1 VKPTPTFED
10 IFAVMAAASVGD
22 MAARVAVPEDAQ
34 IDDTATKFALAL
46 NILLDDLALKAADA
60 KREVAERGRLAAR
73 LQILA
78 DASHEFSAATGDLR
92 HLLDVVA
99 RRLGEAVGDLC
110 VIRTLTDDGE
120 WLEPGGAV
128 FHVDADLVAVVQE
141 VALAGRQRV
150 GERVRQV
157 ISTAQ
162 PVLIPKT
169 DTATFA
175 TTTDRSYAPF
185 LERFNV
191 ASSLTV
197 PLLCRRTVVGIASL
211 LRSGADHPFEEDDVR
226 FVQSLADHAA
236 LAIANA
242 RSYGAERSARDAA
255 EKATARFAR
264 LSEAGVIG
272 IVVIDLDGRRVLDI
286 NDTLV
291 HLLACSRDEL
301 VSGRVPWASLTP
313 PEWSDVDALAIEQ
326 LTTLGV
332 AGLRE
337 KEFIRKDG
345 RRVPVL
351 AGSAMLGAGTTECIS
366 FVLDLTERKEAE
378 RGRREA
384 ERRAER
390 MVESATV
397 GMWTVDSEGRTTF
410 MNARMA
416 NILGMELAEALV
428 TPVAQFFLTEDRPDL
443 SERLATRRAG
453 VASAY
458 ERRFPKPDGTVGV
471 LWIEGSP
478 MHDAQG
484 RYEGVLGIVTDV
496 TERRRA
502 EEALRAS
509 ETRYRLMFD
518 NSPLPKWMYDAE
530 TLRFLDVNEATLRE
544 YGYSREEFLSMTI
557 KDIRPPED
565 VPALLE
571 AERQVELHP
580 KFGIWRLRKKSGEII
595 QVELTKHTF
604 RLGDR
609 LTRLAVGRDV
619 TERLRLEEQLR
630 QSQKMEAVGRLAGGV
645 AHDFNNVL
653 SVILSYGD
661 LLLGDM
667 KPGEPMRDDV
677 EEIRKAGQRAADLT
691 RQLLMFSRQ
700 QVLEP
705 RVLDLNEVLANM
717 DKMLQRILGADVDLV
732 SLPSKPLGRV
742 RVDRSSVD
750 QVIMNLVVNARDAMP
765 TGGQLTME
773 TANANLDEAYARDH
787 LGVTPGPHVML
798 AVTDTGT
805 GMDKPTLARI
815 FEPFFTTKGS
825 GKGTG
830 LGLSTV
836 FGIVQQSGGSVWVY
850 SEPGKG
856 TTFKVYFPRVDAA
869 VESVRPVEPLTT
881 VRGSETILLVEDDD
895 QVRAVARGILVKNGY
910 HVMEARNAGEALLI
924 SEKHPS
930 TIHLLL
936 SDVVMPQMSGPE
948 LAKRLA
954 ASRPLMRVLCMSG
967 YTDDSIVRHG
977 VLEAHLAYLQKP
989 ITPDALTTR
998 VREVLDAKPPESLL
1012 S

>member
-1 VKPTPTFED
+1 MSPAPSFDD
-10 IFAVMAAASVGD
+10 IFAVMSAASVGD
-22 MAARVAVPEDAQ
+22 MAPRVAVPDDAQ
-34 IDDTATKFALAL
+34 VDDTATRFALAL
-46 NILLDDLALKAADA
+46 NVLLDDLALKAADA
-60 KREVAERGRLAAR
+60 QRELAERGRLAAR
-73 LQILA
+73 LQTLA
-78 DASHEFSAATGDLR
+78 DASQEFSGATGDLR

-110 VIRTLTDDGE
+110 TIRTLTDDGE
-120 WLEPGGAV
+120 WLEPGGAGY
-128 FHVDADLVAVVQE
+128 HADADLVAVMHK
-141 VALAGRQRV
+141 VALGGHQRV
-150 GERVRQV
+150 GQRVRQV

-162 PVLIPKT
+162 PILIPKT

-175 TTTDRSYAPF
+175 TSTDPSYAPF

-197 PLLCRRTVVGIASL
+197 PLLCRGTVVGIASL
-211 LRSGADHPFEEDDVR
+211 LRSGADHPYDGDDVR

-242 RSYGAERSARDAA
+242 RSYAAERAARDAA

-272 IVVIDLDGRRVLDI
+272 TVVIDLDDTSVLDI
-286 NDTLV
+286 NDTLL
-291 HLLACSRDEL
+291 HLVGHSRDEL

-313 PEWSDVDALAIEQ
+313 PEWRDIDTLAIEQ
-326 LTTLGV
+326 LTTSGV

-345 RRVPVL
+345 GRVPVL
-351 AGSAMLGAGTTECIS
+351 AGSAMLGGGTTECIS
-366 FVLDLTERKEAE
+366 FVLDLTARKEAE

-384 ERRAER
+384 ERRAQR
-390 MVESATV
+390 IVESATV
-397 GMWTVDSEGRTTF
+397 GMWTVGADGRTTF

-416 NILGMELAEALV
+416 DILGRDVAVAV
-428 TPVAQFFLTEDRPDL
+428 TMPTTEFFFAEDRPAMA
-443 SERLATRRAG
+443 ERLAKRRDGLAG
-453 VASAY
+453 PF
-458 ERRFPKPDGTVGV
+458 EQRFRRPDGAMGV
-471 LWIEGSP
+471 LSMDSSP
-478 MHDAQG
+478 LYDAQG
-484 RYEGVLGIVTDV
+484 RYEGVLGIATDI
-496 TERRRA
+496 TERHRV

-518 NSPLPKWMYDAE
+518 NSPLPKWMYDVE
-530 TLRFLDVNEATLRE
+530 TLRFLDINEAAVHD
-544 YGYSREEFLSMTI
+544 YGYSREELFAMTI

-571 AERQVELHP
+571 AERGAATTP
-580 KFGIWRLRKKSGEII
+580 KFGVWRLTKKSGEII
-595 QVELTKHTF
+595 QVEITKHTF
-604 RLGDR
+604 MLGDR
-609 LTRLAVGRDV
+609 ACRLAVGRDV

-653 SVILSYGD
+653 SVILSYGEM
-661 LLLGDM
+661 LLTDM
-667 KPGEPMRDDV
+667 KPGEPMREDV
-677 EEIRKAGQRAADLT
+677 EEIRKAGKRAADLT

-705 RVLDLNEVLANM
+705 KVLDLNEVLTSM

-732 SLPSKPLGRV
+732 SLPMQPLGRV
-742 RVDRSSVD
+742 RADPSSME
-750 QVIMNLVVNARDAMP
+750 QIIMNLVVNARDAMP

-773 TANANLDEAYARDH
+773 TGNVVLDETYAKAH
-787 LGVTPGPHVML
+787 LGIKPGPYVML

-805 GMDKPTLARI
+805 GIDNVIMSRI
-815 FEPFFTTKGS
+815 FEPFFTTKEK

-836 FGIVQQSGGSVWVY
+836 FGIAQQSGGSVWVY
-850 SEPGKG
+850 SEVGKG
-856 TTFKVYFPRVDAA
+856 TTFKVYLPRVDAD
-869 VESVRPVEPLTT
+869 VEEVRVTERPTT
-881 VRGSETILLVEDDD
+881 LRGSETILLVEDDD
-895 QVRAVARGILVKNGY
+895 QVRAVARGILFKNGY
-910 HVMEARNAGEALLI
+910 HVIEARNAGEAFLH
-924 SEKHPS
+924 SENHPG

-948 LAKRLA
+948 LAKRLGKA
-954 ASRPLMRVLCMSG
+954 RPDMRVLCMSG

-977 VLEAHLAYLQKP
+977 VLAAHIAFLQKP
-989 ITPDALTTR
+989 ITPDMLATK
-998 VREVLDAKPPESLL
+998 VREVLQGARNGWAT
-1012 S
+1012 

>member
-1 VKPTPTFED
+1 MLCPP
-10 IFAVMAAASVGD
+10 FAVGLGRRIAMAGEERGKEA
-22 MAARVAVPEDAQ
+22 DAQ
-34 IDDTATKFALAL
+34 
-46 NILLDDLALKAADA
+46 
-60 KREVAERGRLAAR
+60 RELAERGRLAAR
-73 LQILA
+73 LQTLA
-78 DASHEFSAATGDLR
+78 DASREFSAATGDLR
-92 HLLDVVA
+92 QLLDVVA

-110 VIRTLTDDGE
+110 VIRTLTEDGE

-128 FHVDADLVAVVQE
+128 YHAHSDVVAM
-141 VALAGRQRV
+141 ALAVGVAARQRA

-157 ISTAQ
+157 IATAK
-162 PVLIPKT
+162 PILIPKT
-169 DTATFA
+169 DSATFA
-175 TTTDRSYAPF
+175 TTTDPSYAAF
-185 LERFNV
+185 LERVNV
-191 ASSLTV
+191 TSSLMV
-197 PLLCRRTVVGIASL
+197 PLLCRGTVVGIASL
-211 LRSGADHPFEEDDVR
+211 LRSGAGHPYEEADVP

-236 LAIANA
+236 FAIANA
-242 RSYGAERSARDAA
+242 RSYAAERAARDAA

-272 IVVIDLDGRRVLDI
+272 TVVIDLADRSVVDI
-286 NDTLV
+286 NDTLL
-291 HLLACSRDEL
+291 HLLGYSRDEL
-301 VSGRVPWASLTP
+301 VSGRVRWASLTP
-313 PEWSDVDALAIEQ
+313 PEWRDVDTLAIEQ
-326 LTTLGV
+326 LTTSGV

-337 KEFIRKDG
+337 KEYLHKDG

-351 AGSAMLGAGTTECIS
+351 AGTAMLGGGTTESIS
-366 FVLDLTERKEAE
+366 FVLDLTARKEAE

-384 ERRAER
+384 ERRAQR
-390 MVESATV
+390 IVESAMV
-397 GMWTVDSEGRTTF
+397 GMWTLDSDGRTTF
-410 MNARMA
+410 MNMRMA

-428 TPVAQFFLTEDRPDL
+428 TPVEDFFLTEDRPAL
-443 SERLATRRAG
+443 GERLASRRVG

-458 ERRFPKPDGTVGV
+458 EQRFRKPDGAVGV
-471 LWIEGSP
+471 LWIEASP

-484 RYEGVLGIVTDV
+484 RYEGVLGIVTDI
-496 TERRRA
+496 TERRRI

-530 TLRFLDVNEATLRE
+530 TLRFLDVNATAVRD
-544 YGYSREEFLSMTI
+544 YGYAREEFLAMTI
-557 KDIRPPED
+557 KDIRPPEG
-565 VPALLE
+565 VPTLLAAVRE
-571 AERQVELHP
+571 PAPAE
-580 KFGIWRLRKKSGEII
+580 FGVWRHKKKSGEII
-595 QVELTKHTF
+595 TVEITTHTF
-604 RLGDR
+604 MLDGRAC
-609 LTRLAVGRDV
+609 RLAVGRDL

-653 SVILSYGD
+653 SVVLGYSEM
-661 LLLGDM
+661 LLGDM
-667 KPGEPMRDDV
+667 KPGEPLRDDV
-677 EEIRKAGQRAADLT
+677 EEIRKAGKRAADLT

-705 RVLDLNEVLANM
+705 RVLDLNDVLASM
-717 DKMLQRILGADVDLV
+717 DKMLQRILGADLDLV

-742 RVDRSSVD
+742 RADPGSVE

-773 TANANLDEAYARDH
+773 TANVDLDEAYAHDH

-798 AVTDTGT
+798 AVTDTGS

-836 FGIVQQSGGSVWVY
+836 FGILQQSGGSVWVY

-869 VESVRPVEPLTT
+869 VEPIRPMETLTT

-895 QVRAVARGILVKNGY
+895 QVRAVARAILARNGY
-910 HVMEARNAGEALLI
+910 HVIEARHAGEALLI
-924 SEKHPS
+924 SEKYPA

-954 ASRPLMRVLCMSG
+954 ASRPEMRVLCMSG

-989 ITPDALTTR
+989 ITPETLTTR
-998 VREVLDAKPPESLL
+998 VREVLQSARNDGTA
-1012 S
+1012 